1 MWLLAHRRHY
11 PNIRFKSFMMSI
23 YEEIMMLPIKVMQ
36 VDIISYSG
44 IIRRIENK
52 YMPGSI
58 RACSLKF
65 RTFHLH
71 KIVPV

>member
-1 MWLLAHRRHY
+1 
-11 PNIRFKSFMMSI
+11 MSI

-58 RACSLKF
+58 RACSLNF
-65 RTFHLH
+65 RTFHFSLT
-71 KIVPV
+71 KSYPFIIITY